1 MPLMHGLL
9 NLIMLAITIWC
20 YWRILDKAGLSPFW
34 AFLLILSLAIAYLAS
49 VFNSPVVLFAPYIM
63 PAVMIWIFAFIRWP
77 SFELRPDAAGDGR
90 FAQRGRDR
98 RDDMPS
104 SEDPHRRVNPKFRD
118 DAADGGKRRRPRRDE

>member
-49 VFNSPVVLFAPYIM
+49 VADSPVVLIAPYIM
-63 PAVMIWIFAFIRWP
+63 PAIMIWIFAFIRWP
-77 SFELRPDAAGDGR
+77 SFEAASEVTGGAAGDSR
-90 FAQRGRDR
+90 FAQQGRDR
-98 RDDMPS
+98 RDVAPS
-104 SEDPHRRVNPKFRD
+104 ADPHRSVNPKLRRKR
-118 DAADGGKRRRPRRDE
+118 KRRRGGE